1 MATAVQSNMAA
12 ARAIPGSRWFRV
24 ACWMHVLV
32 ALGHMLGNFGP
43 GRQVPTPEEAQ
54 VLESMVQ
61 LTMRFPGPRH
71 TLMDFATGWSVSM
84 GLLYLGFGAVNLTLE
99 HALRKEG
106 RAVPASVSV
115 VNVLVSLAGLIVAA
129 LYFSPPPLPFLAA
142 AVICFGIAWSRS
154 CQPAPK

>member
-1 MATAVQSNMAA
+1 MKMETVVS
-12 ARAIPGSRWFRV
+12 IPGARWFRV
-24 ACWMHVLV
+24 ASWMHVMV
-32 ALGHMLGNFGP
+32 ALGHLIGNFGP
-43 GRQVPTPEEAQ
+43 GRQVPTPEESTVYEA
-54 VLESMVQ
+54 MAQ

-99 HALRKEG
+99 HVLRKEG
-106 RAVPASVSV
+106 RGVPAAVSA

-142 AVICFGIAWSRS
+142 AVSCFGVAWARSR
-154 CQPAPK
+154 QATPR

>member
-1 MATAVQSNMAA
+1 
-12 ARAIPGSRWFRV
+12 
-24 ACWMHVLV
+24 MHVLV
-32 ALGHMLGNFGP
+32 ALGHTLGNFGP
-43 GRQVPTPEEAQ
+43 GRQVPTPEESQ
-54 VLESMVQ
+54 VYDAMAQ

-106 RAVPASVSV
+106 RGVPAPVSF
-115 VNVLVSLAGLIVAA
+115 VNALVSLGGLIVAA

-142 AVICFGIAWSRS
+142 AVICFGVASARSRKA
-154 CQPAPK
+154 AP